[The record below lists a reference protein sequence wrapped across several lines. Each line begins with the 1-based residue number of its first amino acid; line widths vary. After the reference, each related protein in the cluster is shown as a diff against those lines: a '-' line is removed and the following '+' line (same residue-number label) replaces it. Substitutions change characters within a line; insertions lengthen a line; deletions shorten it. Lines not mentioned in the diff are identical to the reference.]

1 MADPSTAVTPHPSL
15 APRHGWR
22 WRISF
27 AVLALIVLGFLA
39 GGGWW
44 LTHPAFPTVGGANE
58 GVVVAPGRSLW
69 VAVTSPNVE
78 VAPATVHLDSVTAH
92 EVADTSAA
100 TVTPYVCT
108 NQPGRS
114 MLGAG
119 GTAMMRHLCR
129 RVVPANDADMTVGR
143 GHPEYLM
150 LKIVPAH
157 AGRLRLD
164 RVDVTYRRGLQ
175 RGTQEFDFQ
184 LTLTARPAA

>member
-1 MADPSTAVTPHPSL
+1 MAVTPHPFL

-22 WRISF
+22 RIAI
-27 AVLALIVLGFLA
+27 AVLVLIVLGFLA

-44 LTHPAFPTVGGANE
+44 LTHPTFPTAGGANE
-58 GVVVAPGRSLW
+58 SVVVAPGRSLW
-69 VAVTSPNVE
+69 AAVTYPNVK
-78 VAPATVHLDSVTAH
+78 VGPATVHLGTVTAH
-92 EVADTSAA
+92 EVSDTSAA

-108 NQPGRS
+108 NRPQSGPGLTA
-114 MLGAG
+114 LGTG

-129 RVVPANDADMTVGR
+129 RAMPANNADMTVGR

-157 AGRLRLD
+157 AGRLHLD

-184 LTLTARPAA
+184 LTLTARPVA